1 MAGKEKEKER
11 DWDREMREVDKLLAK
26 LPEADPYLRGSGAP
40 APPRAGAPGSA
51 AASVS
56 PGAGAGAIAVGRLGT
71 WARVGLGLLIGIG
84 MTQWPYTHG
93 CGLKLWFYLIGVGA
107 VLVAGV
113 WSSISSWRRRLGVA
127 HLLSQGLVIWGLVL
141 AAREVLPRVGYAKI
155 AATWFCPDVPPAPT
169 PH

>member
-1 MAGKEKEKER
+1 VAGKEKER
-11 DWDREMREVDKLLAK
+11 DWDREMAEVDKLLSK

-40 APPRAGAPGSA
+40 APHRPAAPGGSA
-51 AASVS
+51 LAA
-56 PGAGAGAIAVGRLGT
+56 PGAGAAAAGRLGT

-141 AAREVLPRVGYAKI
+141 AAREVLPRVGYAKV
-155 AATWFCPDVPPAPT
+155 AATWFCPDIPAPT